1 MLFWVYMVPTHW
13 PGISE
18 GHIHMVP
25 FTPGDWGIAR
35 SVAEKVVGGR
45 AGVRSAGGVEEGGG
59 DRRSKKSSTR
69 YFLEGLNVVLFR
81 SGHSLPRKL
90 GALEEPRSRLKVSE
104 DGVLRERS
112 CDQRWSSRQLAMG
125 RRGVAGCWD
134 VRYRVKKE
142 GTNLRLIRK
151 DKLGRKRLR

>member
-1 MLFWVYMVPTHW
+1 MVSFFDLDTHCR
-13 PGISE
+13 E
-18 GHIHMVP
+18 RC
-25 FTPGDWGIAR
+25 F
-35 SVAEKVVGGR
+35 GR
-45 AGVRSAGGVEEGGG
+45 ALKPHR
-59 DRRSKKSSTR
+59 
-69 YFLEGLNVVLFR
+69 
-81 SGHSLPRKL
+81 
-90 GALEEPRSRLKVSE
+90 RLKVSE

-151 DKLGRKRLR
+151 NKLGRKRLR